1 MQTVE
6 LQLGIRAHDLG
17 QVPIE
22 ELTKKFNDYGFRH
35 AHFAIK
41 KSFPESV
48 KSIQNMTPG
57 TAHYIYNHFSK
68 AGVKLSILGSYVNLS
83 SLDLNVRKQAIVD
96 FKKHIHLARD
106 FGASMVATE
115 TGSVGNG
122 YTEANFT
129 EEAYQ
134 IALESVRDMVKEA
147 ERFGVIVA
155 IEAGIN
161 HPIHTAKKLRRL
173 VDEVNSPNIK
183 VILDCANLMAVDN
196 YERQEEVIQ
205 EAFTLLGDYII
216 ALHIKDFIVE
226 DNKIKIVPVG
236 QGWMKY
242 DAIMH
247 YAKYEKPHIF
257 TSLEATTEP
266 DLAESIALIKSIY
279 NRV

>member
-1 MQTVE
+1 MTTVP

-17 QVPIE
+17 QLPIE
-22 ELTKKFNDYGFRH
+22 KLTQKMNDYHFMH

-41 KSFPESV
+41 KSFPNSLSSV
-48 KSIQNMTPG
+48 QKMTPG
-57 TAHYIYNHFSK
+57 TANYIHSHFSK
-68 AGVKLSILGSYVNLS
+68 AGIKISILGSYVNLS
-83 SLDLNVRKQAIVD
+83 SLDLSVRKQAIAD
-96 FKKHIHLARD
+96 FKKHIYLAKD

-122 YTEANFT
+122 YTKDNFT

-134 IALESVRDMVKEA
+134 IALESVREMVTEA
-147 ERFGVIVA
+147 EKFGVMVA

-161 HPIHTAKKLRRL
+161 HPIHTTPLLRRL

-183 VILDCANLMAVDN
+183 VILDCANLMSVDN
-196 YERQEEVIQ
+196 YQKQEEVIE
-205 EAFTLLGDYII
+205 EAFHLLDDYII
-216 ALHIKDFIVE
+216 ALHIKDFVVE

-242 DAIMH
+242 EAIMH

-266 DLAESIALIKSIY
+266 HLEESIALIKRIY
-279 NRV
+279 DAV